1 MLGGGIAGLA
11 TALVLGRRSHDVVL
25 LERDPRAPVFTD
37 ADEIFEGRDRPGI
50 AQFRQ
55 PHNFLGLG
63 RRLLRVHLPDVHR
76 ALLEAGA
83 IEVEQFRFINDGARL
98 PGDDDLA
105 TIACR
110 RPVFDAMLGRA
121 LDAEPTVERRHEA
134 RVGRLLTS
142 TGRAPRVL
150 GIILDGGDEVRADLI
165 VDCLGRTSRVPAW
178 LAAEGLA
185 PPSECSS
192 DCGLVYYS
200 RHFRWR
206 DGVEMPPYASL
217 LGGPR
222 GDLGYLAFA
231 VFIGDNRT
239 FCLCIMTAPGDQEL
253 RAVRRS
259 DAFLR
264 VAERLPGVAQ
274 WVDPACAQPITPVLP
289 MGRVHNVLRRYVRDG
304 QPVAP
309 GVWPV
314 GDALS
319 HTNPTFAF
327 GASLALRHALALA
340 DAVDSAADEPALAR
354 LLDTAVGEDA
364 ARRYDAV
371 SAEDRDR
378 ARLWAGEPLDVT
390 DRTASLPLYLRSVVY
405 RAAPADPVLLR
416 AVARRIDLLDAP
428 DVLARDE
435 GLLRRAEEIF
445 DAMRAAGEIRP
456 GPGRD
461 DLLSVIP
468 R

>member
-11 TALVLGRRSHDVVL
+11 TALVMGRRGHEVVL
-25 LERDPRAPVFTD
+25 LERDARAPERT
-37 ADEIFEGRDRPGI
+37 ATDEIFDGRDRPGV

-63 RRLLRVHLPDVHR
+63 RRVLRDHLPDVHR
-76 ALLEAGA
+76 ALLDAGA
-83 IEVEQFRFINDGARL
+83 IEVEQFRFIPEDSRL
-98 PGDDDLA
+98 PGDDDLVA
-105 TIACR
+105 IACR
-110 RPVFDAMLGRA
+110 RPVFDTVLERA
-121 LDAEPTVERRHEA
+121 LDAQPAVERRHGA

-142 TGRAPRVL
+142 PGRAPRVL
-150 GIILDGGDEVRADLI
+150 GVVLDGGDEVRGDLI
-165 VDCLGRTSRVPAW
+165 VDCLGRTTRVPAW
-178 LAAEGLA
+178 LADEGVA
-185 PPSECSS
+185 PPSERSS

-206 DGVEMPPYASL
+206 NGVEIPAYASL

-239 FCLCIMTAPGDQEL
+239 FCLCIMTAPGDQEV

-289 MGRVHNVLRRYVRDG
+289 MGRVHNVLRRYLRDG
-304 QPVAP
+304 QPVVP
-309 GVWPV
+309 GLWPV

-327 GASLALRHALALA
+327 GASLALWHAVSLAA
-340 DAVDSAADEPALAR
+340 AVDDAPDDTALAR
-354 LLDTAVGEDA
+354 LLDSVVGDDA

-378 ARLWAGEPLDVT
+378 TRLWSGEPLDVT
-390 DRTASLPLYLRSVVY
+390 DRTATLPLYLRSVVY
-405 RAAPADPVLLR
+405 RAAPADPALLR
-416 AVARRIDLLDAP
+416 GVARRIDLLDGP
-428 DVLARDE
+428 DVLAEDE

-445 DAMRAAGEIRP
+445 EAMRAAGPIVS
-456 GPGRD
+456 GPGRGE
-461 DLLSVIP
+461 LLSVIP